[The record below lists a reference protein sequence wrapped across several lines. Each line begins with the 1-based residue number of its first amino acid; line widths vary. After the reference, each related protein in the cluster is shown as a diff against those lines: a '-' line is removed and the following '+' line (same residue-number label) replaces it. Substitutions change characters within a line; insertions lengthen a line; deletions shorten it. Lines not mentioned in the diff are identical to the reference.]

1 MKRTVLQRTAV
12 FCIAV
17 TLLSA
22 SIASAGMLYLING
35 DPAPI
40 LRGRTVQMEYFKEQ
54 WDTSTL
60 TLVNFWATWCEPC
73 KDEMPFLQKL
83 SEQYPENRLRIVGI
97 NVDPKENPSIAGFL
111 EENGI
116 RYQVI
121 LGGEKQGRLWGG
133 IGILPTS
140 FLVDSQGLIAGRFK
154 GGEMKTLDLM
164 AARIEELLA
173 AVPDSAGSE

>member
-1 MKRTVLQRTAV
+1 MNRIGFRNIWLL
-12 FCIAV
+12 F
-17 TLLSA
+17 TLIMLLTA
-22 SIASAGMLYLING
+22 SIASAGMLYLIVG

-40 LRGRTVQMEYFKEQ
+40 LRGRTVQKEYFKEH
-54 WDTSTL
+54 WGASSL

-83 SEQYPENRLRIVGI
+83 SEMYPENRLRIVGV
-97 NVDPKENPSIAGFL
+97 NVDPKENASIARFL

-116 RYQVI
+116 RYPVI

-140 FLVDSQGLIAGRFK
+140 FLVDSEGRIAGRFK
-154 GGEMKTLDLM
+154 GGELKTLDLM

-173 AVPDSAGSE
+173 SVPDPAVSE

>member
-1 MKRTVLQRTAV
+1 MNRTA
-12 FCIAV
+12 FRKSWGLWAV
-17 TLLSA
+17 ATLLIA
-22 SIASAGMLYLING
+22 SIASAGMLYLIVG

-40 LRGRTVQMEYFKEQ
+40 LRGRMVQKEYFKEQ
-54 WDTSTL
+54 WDASSL

-83 SEQYPENRLRIVGI
+83 SERYPENRLRIVGV
-97 NVDPKENPSIAGFL
+97 NVDPKENASIARFL

-116 RYQVI
+116 QYPVI

-140 FLVDSQGLIAGRFK
+140 FLVDSEGRIAGRFK
-154 GGEMKTLDLM
+154 GGELKTLDLM
-164 AARIEELLA
+164 AARIAELLD
-173 AVPDSAGSE
+173 AVPDPAVSE